1 MIIEKRIKSFE
12 NLGFGMFVHFGLY
25 SVHGKGE
32 WAYNKNITPKDYE
45 KLFTSFCP
53 DFDWAKNLVS
63 AAKEAGCKYIT
74 ITTRHH
80 DGFSLYDTCG
90 LNEYDAPH
98 SAAGRDLIR
107 EFVDECNAQGIIPF
121 FYHTL
126 LDWHEKS
133 YKENFPE
140 YLKYLRASVE
150 ILCKN
155 YGKIGGLW
163 FDGMWD
169 KKEENWEEDALYSL
183 IRKYQPDAMIINN
196 TGLSARGEL
205 GHIELDSVTFERG
218 RPSPINLEDSPK
230 YIASEMCQIFGNY
243 WGYAKRDFYF
253 KSLIEIIEDFCIC
266 RRYGAN
272 YLLNIGPMGNGQLR
286 PLDKAMLLALGEW
299 VDIYSEALY
308 LPRPAKIEIENKE
321 NNFLLKGDNCYYL
334 FAYDLG
340 VSGNIN
346 VELSKGNPN
355 HKNEFTL
362 DKKIKSIKWIDN
374 GEDVF
379 FTQDGD
385 KVTVVTTPQLYG
397 EHLVVKIAKIEIE

>member
-1 MIIEKRIKSFE
+1 MIIENRIKKFE
-12 NLGFGMFVHFGLY
+12 TLGFGMFVHFGLY

-32 WAYNKNITPKDYE
+32 WAYNINITPNDYE
-45 KLFTSFCP
+45 KLFYSFSP
-53 DFDWAKNLVS
+53 DKDWAKNLVS
-63 AAKEAGCKYIT
+63 AAKGAGCKYIT

-107 EFVDECNAQGIIPF
+107 EFVYECNKEEIVPF

-133 YKENFPE
+133 YKENFPK
-140 YLKYLRASVE
+140 YLEYLRASVE

-169 KKEENWEEDALYSL
+169 KKDENWEEDELYSL

-218 RPSPINLEDSPK
+218 RPRPINLDGSPK

-243 WGYAKRDFYF
+243 WGYAKRDFNF

-286 PLDKAMLLALGEW
+286 PLDKAMLGALGEW
-299 VDIYSEALY
+299 VDIYKEALY

-321 NNFLLKGDNCYYL
+321 KNFLLKGNGCYYF
-334 FAYDLG
+334 FAYDLE
-340 VSGNIN
+340 VSANIN
-346 VELSKGNPN
+346 VELAKEKLDRNN
-355 HKNEFTL
+355 VFTFNE
-362 DKKIKSIKWIDN
+362 KIKSIKWLDN
-374 GEDVF
+374 GEDVV
-379 FTQDGD
+379 FTQDGE
-385 KVTVVTTPQLYG
+385 KVTIINVPQLYG
-397 EHLVVKIAKIEIE
+397 EHYVVRIAKIEI

>member
-1 MIIEKRIKSFE
+1 MIIEQRIKDFE

-32 WAYNKNITPKDYE
+32 WAYNINITPKDYE
-45 KLFTSFCP
+45 KLFYTFNP
-53 DFDWAKNLVS
+53 DKDWAKNLVS
-63 AAKEAGCKYIT
+63 AAKGAGCKYIT

-98 SAAGRDLIR
+98 SSAGRDLIR
-107 EFVDECNAQGIIPF
+107 EFVDECNMQGIVPF

-169 KKEENWEEDALYSL
+169 KKEENWEEDELYSL

-218 RPSPINLEDSPK
+218 RPHPINLEDSPK

-243 WGYAKRDFYF
+243 WGYAKRDFNF
-253 KSLIEIIEDFCIC
+253 KSLKEIIEDFCVC

-286 PLDKAMLLALGEW
+286 PLDKAMLGALGEW

-308 LPRPAKIEIENKE
+308 TPRPSKIEIEGKE
-321 NNFLLKGDNCYYL
+321 KSFLLEGEGCYYL
-334 FAYDLG
+334 FAYDIG
-340 VSGNIN
+340 VSANIN
-346 VELSKGNPN
+346 VELSKGNPDC
-355 HKNEFTL
+355 KNSFKF
-362 DKKIKSIKWIDN
+362 DKQIKSVKWLDN
-374 GEDVF
+374 GEDVLF
-379 FTQDGD
+379 SRDGD
-385 KVTVVTTPQLYG
+385 EVTVVTTPQLYG
-397 EHLVVKIAKIEIE
+397 EHLVVKIAKIEI